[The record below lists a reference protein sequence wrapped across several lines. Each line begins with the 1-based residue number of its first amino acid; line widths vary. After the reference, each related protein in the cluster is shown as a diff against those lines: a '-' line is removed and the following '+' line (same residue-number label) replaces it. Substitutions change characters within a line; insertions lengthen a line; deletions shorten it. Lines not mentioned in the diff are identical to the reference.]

1 MSQSSDFNG
10 IAKVTVKLDGK
21 ETHFDLNTAG
31 DTILNAA
38 LDKGLDAPYSCKGG
52 ICTTC
57 QAKILKGTVRMDQ
70 NHALTPRELE
80 KGYVLV
86 CQSHPTSE
94 EVILTWDI

>member
-1 MSQSSDFNG
+1 MNQQPFDGTS
-10 IAKVTVKLDGK
+10 KVTVVLDGVH
-21 ETHFDLNTAG
+21 TTFDLSG
-31 DTILNAA
+31 SGETILNAA

-57 QAKILKGTVRMDQ
+57 QGKVLKGSVRMDQ

-80 KGYVLV
+80 KGFVLV

-94 EVILTWDI
+94 EVVITWDI